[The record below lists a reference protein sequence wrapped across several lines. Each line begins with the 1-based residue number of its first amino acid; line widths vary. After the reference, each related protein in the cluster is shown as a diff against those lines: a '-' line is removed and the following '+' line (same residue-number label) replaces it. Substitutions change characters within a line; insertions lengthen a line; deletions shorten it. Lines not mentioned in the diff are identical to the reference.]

1 MTAQPD
7 VERIDEIFAYLR
19 QVRGFDFSAYKRA
32 SLTRRLVKRMQM
44 VDVHSFGGYLEYLQG
59 HPDEFA
65 ALFNTI
71 LINVTSFFRDHDMWT
86 QLDAELLPRLLASRE
101 PNAPIRVW
109 SAGCASGQE
118 AYTAAML
125 LAEHL
130 GVEAL
135 RERVKIYATDLDE
148 DALREGR
155 SAIYSERQVADVPPA
170 LLDKYFERH
179 GTQYTINRDIR
190 RAVIFG
196 RHDILEDAPISAVDL
211 LFCRNTLMY
220 LNAQAQSRVLARF
233 YFSVKV
239 SGYLVLG
246 RAEMLFSHVNLFV
259 PQDLRRRIFRAVPQP
274 DRRNRLQ
281 IVAHGQRETMSNPV
295 HHEHAQ
301 LREAAFE
308 SDAVAHLVL
317 DRSASLV
324 ATNALARRLF
334 GVAARDIGRP
344 LRDLDVSYR
353 PADLRGAIDRVVAE
367 RREMRVKDVAW
378 AADGV
383 SRVYDVVISPLLDDE
398 RALLGTRVSFVD
410 VTRSKTLQDEL
421 HHSKQELETAYEE
434 LQSTNEELETTNE
447 ELQSTVEE
455 LETTNEELQS
465 TNEELETMN
474 EELQST
480 NEELQ
485 TMNDEMRTRSTE
497 LNAAHS
503 FLESVFTS
511 LRSAVV
517 VVDRAYRVRVW
528 NNRAE
533 DLWGLRPDEA
543 QDAHILNLDI
553 GLPVGELRQPIR
565 DILSGAEEHIE
576 LTVPATNRKG
586 RSIECQL
593 SLSPLRE
600 RDRAVTGVI
609 VLMDAIQVQR

>member
-7 VERIDEIFAYLR
+7 VERIDEIFEYLR

-565 DILSGAEEHIE
+565 DILSGAGEHIE

>member
-565 DILSGAEEHIE
+565 DILSGAGEHIE